1 MYLFSNPRATW
12 VLSKLQGLQYYFL
25 ENLDAILKVYE
36 SEDFSY
42 SSLHRT
48 FESENLGFL
57 FFNEK
62 WPTWEVKREK
72 FSSEILG
79 NL

>member
-36 SEDFSY
+36 SEDFI
-42 SSLHRT
+42 L
-48 FESENLGFL
+48 FL
-57 FFNEK
+57 SPSHF
-62 WPTWEVKREK
+62 RIRK
-72 FSSEILG
+72 F
-79 NL
+79 

>member
-1 MYLFSNPRATW
+1 MRIFLIPLSIALSNP
-12 VLSKLQGLQYYFL
+12 K
-25 ENLDAILKVYE
+25 I
-36 SEDFSY
+36 
-42 SSLHRT
+42 
-48 FESENLGFL
+48 LGFL

-79 NL
+79 NLLDELRKLCMNGAVI

>member
-1 MYLFSNPRATW
+1 MRIFLISLSIALSNP
-12 VLSKLQGLQYYFL
+12 K
-25 ENLDAILKVYE
+25 I
-36 SEDFSY
+36 
-42 SSLHRT
+42 
-48 FESENLGFL
+48 LGFL

>member
-25 ENLDAILKVYE
+25 ENLGAILKVYE

-42 SSLHRT
+42 SSLIAL
-48 FESENLGFL
+48 SNPKILGFL

-62 WPTWEVKREK
+62 WPTWEVKRET